1 MKQILQSLST
11 GESSVHAVEG
21 FGKGGEHFAEMEA
34 LLRALMSSSGD
45 RTVLVKGSR
54 FMRMERVVAALT
66 GTTEG
71 AH

>member
-1 MKQILQSLST
+1 MLAI
-11 GESSVHAVEG
+11 GESTVHAVEG
-21 FGKGGEHFAEMEA
+21 FGKGGEHFADVDA
-34 LLRALMSSSGD
+34 LVQAIDG

-66 GTTEG
+66 GARIEG